1 MFSLNST
8 FAYNVI
14 ENGTVKGSVYNPI
27 DNSAVKLANISLM
40 NVVNNTVNEVITND
54 KGEFVIRDI
63 PFGEYVLTTKMDGFE
78 INTIYNVVLMK
89 EKPLAEVS
97 RIELNKSIVLQK
109 GVVMGSVFD
118 STNNNVLQYAAI
130 TIYNCLDDQLMGI
143 GVTDDKGDFEINN
156 LPFGEYCI
164 KVSSAGFENKKIY
177 NVVLMRENPIVKLDE
192 IELAQEKFNDQ
203 LSVMF

>member
-14 ENGTVKGSVYNPI
+14 ENGTVKGSVYNPV
-27 DNSAVKLANISLM
+27 DNSAVKLANISLR
-40 NVVNNTVNEVITND
+40 NVVNNAVNEVITNE

-78 INTIYNVVLMK
+78 MSTIYNVVLMK

-97 RIELNKSIVLQK
+97 RIELNKSIELRK

-130 TIYNCLDDQLMGI
+130 TIYNCLDDSLMGI
-143 GVTDDKGDFEINN
+143 GVTNDMGDFEINN
-156 LPFGEYCI
+156 LPFGEYSI
-164 KVSSAGFENKKIY
+164 KVSRTGFEDKKIY
-177 NVVLMRENPIVKLDE
+177 NVVLMRQNPIVKLDE
-192 IELAQEKFNDQ
+192 IELTQERSNDQ
-203 LSVMF
+203 LSLIF